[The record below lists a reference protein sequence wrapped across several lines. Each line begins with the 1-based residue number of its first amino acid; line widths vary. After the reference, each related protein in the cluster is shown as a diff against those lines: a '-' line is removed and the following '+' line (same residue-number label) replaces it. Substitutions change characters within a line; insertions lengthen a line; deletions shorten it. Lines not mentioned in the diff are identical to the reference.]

1 MQRRI
6 IIYGAGPRGL
16 STCLYLHYLGF
27 KPTLVDSNPISSW
40 SESNILS
47 SVIMRSPSTFD
58 LVTKLPSLQDFSLSN
73 YLNLK
78 VEYSDKQKDIEAD
91 RNFISRKEFCSY
103 LAHILNYLISQG
115 CGLIQEQVTSIS
127 KSSIT
132 TTSQTLDYD
141 HLIIANG
148 NAGATAKKPT
158 WLHSSSLSTKL
169 ISQKE
174 SIANPPS
181 SLRVAVVGSGQGA
194 SEFAYELS
202 KNNNVTWIKT
212 HQHQVYQYPGPGYDL
227 IGYKSVLGDYY
238 RNYVKL
244 DSQRKAYKEYV
255 SRYTPTITPHIA
267 KLIKSSSI
275 TQLIPNV
282 ITSELIDSFD
292 VVLSICGFQPDIK
305 TLPLNFEPSLFYSD
319 PRFPY
324 LKDFKMPNT
333 SIYFTGILA
342 SMYDGPRQNSIIS
355 SGLTSKTIAEDILC
369 QT

>member
-1 MQRRI
+1 MQRTL
-6 IIYGAGPRGL
+6 IYGAGPRGL
-16 STCLYLHYLGF
+16 SACLYLHSLGI
-27 KPTLVDSNPISSW
+27 KPTLIDPNPISSW

-58 LVTKLPSLQDFSLSN
+58 LVTNLPNLQDFSLSN
-73 YLNLK
+73 FLDLNVK
-78 VEYSDKQKDIEAD
+78 YSDKQKDIEAD

-103 LAHILNYLISQG
+103 LTHILNYLINQG
-115 CGLIQEQVTSIS
+115 CSLLQEEIISIS

-132 TTSQTLDYD
+132 TTLQTLEYD

-148 NAGATAKKPT
+148 NAGATAKKPN
-158 WLHSSSLSTKL
+158 WLHSSSLSTKI

-174 SIANPPS
+174 AIVNPPS
-181 SLRVAVVGSGQGA
+181 GVRVAVVGSGQGA

-212 HQHQVYQYPGPGYDL
+212 HQHLVYQYPGPGYDL
-227 IGYKSVLGDYY
+227 IGYKSVLGNYY
-238 RNYVKL
+238 SNYVKL

-255 SRYTPTITPHIA
+255 SKYTPTITPHIA
-267 KLIKSSSI
+267 KLIESSSI
-275 TQLIPNV
+275 TQVIPNI
-282 ITSELIDSFD
+282 ITRELIDSFD

-305 TLPLNFEPSLFYSD
+305 TLPLNFEASLFYSD

-324 LKDFKMPNT
+324 LRNFKMPNT